1 VDNKFREQLAEFAK
15 KAVDRSGR
23 VENEQAT
30 RQFLIIPF
38 LQLLG
43 YDPYSPDE
51 IVPEADASFSDKF
64 KNKVDYAI
72 FKEKEPVIAI
82 ESKKVGSLNEANKG
96 ELKGYFNAVPSVKLG
111 ILTDGLIYQLFSDT
125 GRENMM
131 DDQPFVIVDL
141 EEVAQ
146 DRIADDVLD
155 ALLKLQ
161 KDTFDPENIGKDA
174 QRKLY
179 VNAYIEVLETAFESP
194 QRTLVKTFMDL
205 AGVEGNK
212 TAKLLDEHTAVL
224 EEAMR
229 AFFDKKLLERVGFA
243 ERGDLV
249 RVSKNDAPVSSDA
262 VEENVRAAAA
272 EEMSEPAKSNIE
284 TTDAELQVFN
294 YIKRRLPFLIER
306 DDDLFRRLDFIFMK
320 DHKTTLNVS
329 YKLEQKGKLFSFRE
343 GDDPKYRFEFAGSG
357 TRIDT
362 NDLSDIDSELLAI
375 FMRRVDELG

>member
-1 VDNKFREQLAEFAK
+1 VDSKFRGQLAEFAK

-43 YDPYSPDE
+43 YDSYNPDE

-72 FKEKEPVIAI
+72 FKDEEPVIAI

-131 DDQPFVIVDL
+131 DDQPFVVIDL
-141 EEVAQ
+141 KEVAQ

-179 VNAYIEVLETAFESP
+179 VNAYVEVLETAFESP
-194 QRTLVKTFMDL
+194 QRALVKTFMDL

-249 RVSKNDAPVSSDA
+249 RVSRTDAQVSPD
-262 VEENVRAAAA
+262 A
-272 EEMSEPAKSNIE
+272 EEESVGVAAGEPPEAVKTGIE
-284 TTDAELQVFN
+284 TTEAERQVFD
-294 YIKRRLPFLIER
+294 YIKQRLPFLIER
-306 DDDLFRRLDFIFMK
+306 DDNLFRRLDSIFMK

-329 YKLEQKGKLFSFRE
+329 YKLEQKGKLFSFKE
-343 GDDPKYRFEFAGSG
+343 GEDPKYRFEFAGSG

-362 NDLSDIDSELLAI
+362 NELSEIDSELLSI
-375 FMRRVDELG
+375 FMRRVEELG